1 MSLKKILI
9 LEDNYAAMEHLVS
22 LASELD
28 IQNSLFRCD
37 NIKDAYQ
44 YALERDIDLFI
55 IDVIL
60 EPGSPGDSSGLKFVD
75 SIRKI
80 ERYVFT
86 PVIFVTSLEDA
97 KMYTYEKLHCYSF
110 VEKPFDPE
118 KVKDLM
124 RQCLKFPVNSQPS
137 KTLYFR
143 KDGIILS
150 VNSEDIVYVSTQNHI
165 LEIYTRQ
172 GDMLSIPYI
181 TLKKFL
187 AEADSEDMIQCSR
200 STVVNKKF
208 IQNVDIPNQMIQ
220 LRGGMESVEIGIM
233 YKKYFRELLE

>member
-1 MSLKKILI
+1 
-9 LEDNYAAMEHLVS
+9 
-22 LASELD
+22 
-28 IQNSLFRCD
+28 
-37 NIKDAYQ
+37 
-44 YALERDIDLFI
+44 
-55 IDVIL
+55 
-60 EPGSPGDSSGLKFVD
+60 
-75 SIRKI
+75 
-80 ERYVFT
+80 
-86 PVIFVTSLEDA
+86 
-97 KMYTYEKLHCYSF
+97 MYTYEKLHCYSF

-118 KVKDLM
+118 KVKELM

>member
-1 MSLKKILI
+1 
-9 LEDNYAAMEHLVS
+9 
-22 LASELD
+22 
-28 IQNSLFRCD
+28 
-37 NIKDAYQ
+37 
-44 YALERDIDLFI
+44 
-55 IDVIL
+55 
-60 EPGSPGDSSGLKFVD
+60 
-75 SIRKI
+75 
-80 ERYVFT
+80 
-86 PVIFVTSLEDA
+86 
-97 KMYTYEKLHCYSF
+97 
-110 VEKPFDPE
+110 
-118 KVKDLM
+118 M